1 MPEFDAPSAD
11 VRLPSPAEEQAAD
24 ALRARLRAAFPPG
37 RAYTLADLNTP
48 AMPAAVGRFIVQ
60 ALQRRLVMEREALR
74 EARSD
79 WFDHDAPAV
88 EAAWDD
94 LVDALGAHARVPAD
108 EWPRALDQAAAQVA
122 AFLLRPAPTLAA
134 FVFADGAPN
143 LPVGV
148 ILRRMSYFTSYPYLR
163 DVVAAYVEQRGLDR
177 LDRAT
182 FASLLER
189 VERRTPSAY
198 RGQWTTLFAD
208 LYATLG
214 TGTPATLP
222 AALLAPTLAD
232 RGLTAL
238 AQQLAT
244 YDGALTLD
252 DLARIVDAD
261 PAGTRSGPTPRTTP
275 PAPAPAPVAAIDDA
289 SPENRPVDAPEP
301 AGPPTP
307 AASTPDLDAPRA
319 VDGEPSSA
327 TADDAWTPAPPNDA
341 TTDAAPTSPPE
352 ADGMSATEPAYDA
365 HAEDEAADAAWEAD
379 RDEADQDAETPDV
392 DETPAENVWDAP
404 PADDTAVPED
414 SSWRPGESGVPDA
427 APNAHADTDLDA
439 DTNPD
444 AIAPGHTFDW
454 GSLPEEPTATD
465 PDAALAHDIPEP
477 DPAPATADAPFA
489 PRAAASSPPWDE
501 APATAGGFAP
511 RASPTEAAMPT
522 APAPGPVA
530 PASPAFPAVS
540 SPEPTRPV
548 SLADRPVASLDPLP
562 PVASRTP
569 GADAPDDDER
579 PLWQRVLRREASPAP
594 PSGRPDDLD
603 TLEART
609 LGAGARTRRDSFV
622 SGLFGG
628 DAAAYAAALGQLDA
642 VSSWPD
648 AAGVLLGLFRTRGVD
663 LYDPTAVAFTDA
675 AEQRYL

>member
-1 MPEFDAPSAD
+1 MPDLDAPSAD
-11 VRLPSPAEEQAAD
+11 VRLPSPAEAQAAD

-37 RAYTLADLNTP
+37 RAYRVADLNTP

-74 EARSD
+74 DARSD

-108 EWPRALDQAAAQVA
+108 EWPRALDQAAGQVA

-134 FVFADGAPN
+134 FVFADGAPD

-238 AQQLAT
+238 AQHLAT
-244 YDGALTLD
+244 DDRALTLD

-261 PAGTRSGPTPRTTP
+261 PAGARSTAPRN
-275 PAPAPAPVAAIDDA
+275 A
-289 SPENRPVDAPEP
+289 
-301 AGPPTP
+301 P
-307 AASTPDLDAPRA
+307 AASTPLTASPDASGPKEARPPA
-319 VDGEPSSA
+319 EPVPDFEEPPTG
-327 TADDAWTPAPPNDA
+327 TASDDAWRPTGSD
-341 TTDAAPTSPPE
+341 DAPT
-352 ADGMSATEPAYDA
+352 ADLPQDDVAATEPAFDA
-365 HAEDEAADAAWEAD
+365 HAAHDAAEVSPDDAPDAERSD
-379 RDEADQDAETPDV
+379 RDVQPDTDGPDAHPD
-392 DETPAENVWDAP
+392 DER
-404 PADDTAVPED
+404 ADDTAAPDGATWRMGAARLLVPEAD
-414 SSWRPGESGVPDA
+414 SDEASSGPAFDWRGLPDA
-427 APNAHADTDLDA
+427 PQADDA
-439 DTNPD
+439 NT
-444 AIAPGHTFDW
+444 
-454 GSLPEEPTATD
+454 
-465 PDAALAHDIPEP
+465 ALAHDIPEP
-477 DPAPATADAPFA
+477 APPGAATERASPESAPWDEATDAPTLPASTAPEWASPREEASTPESSFSGPWSHLDAPANVQPPPAPGERPIGETPAAGSPSPAPAPFA
-489 PRAAASSPPWDE
+489 PSGLP
-501 APATAGGFAP
+501 
-511 RASPTEAAMPT
+511 
-522 APAPGPVA
+522 
-530 PASPAFPAVS
+530 
-540 SPEPTRPV
+540 PEPARPV

-569 GADAPDDDER
+569 SADTPDDDER
-579 PLWQRVLRREASPAP
+579 PLWQRVLRRETPPAAP
-594 PSGRPDDLD
+594 TGRADDLD
-603 TLEART
+603 ALEART

-628 DAAAYAAALGQLDA
+628 DAAAYAAALAQLDA